1 MRREEDVM
9 YGDSA
14 VNIVKCANAFQ
25 SLVFSSVKGV
35 KNLVQMYYS
44 RISKIETH

>member
-25 SLVFSSVKGV
+25 SLVFC
-35 KNLVQMYYS
+35 
-44 RISKIETH
+44 